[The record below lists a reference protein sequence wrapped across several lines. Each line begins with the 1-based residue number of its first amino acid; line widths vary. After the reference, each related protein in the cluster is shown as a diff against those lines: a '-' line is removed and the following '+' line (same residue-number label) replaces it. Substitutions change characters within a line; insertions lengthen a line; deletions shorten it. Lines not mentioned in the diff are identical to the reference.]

1 MLGFGGRN
9 LLQAR
14 ADGKPVR
21 PLRAGPPSREIASTM
36 DDLVTLVAERA
47 GLPRD
52 KAERAIGIM
61 LNLVRNQGEKA
72 RVAELFAK
80 LPGADD
86 LANRHGGDGAKGGG
100 LLGML
105 GGGLMGGPLAA
116 VTKLTAA
123 GLSMDQI
130 KIMGSEVL
138 GYAREKA
145 GPQLVKDVA
154 GSIPGLSQYV

>member
-1 MLGFGGRN
+1 M
-9 LLQAR
+9 
-14 ADGKPVR
+14 
-21 PLRAGPPSREIASTM
+21 M
-36 DDLVTLVAERA
+36 DDLVSRVVTQT

-72 RVAELFAK
+72 KVAELFAK
-80 LPGADD
+80 LPGAED
-86 LANRHGGDGAKGGG
+86 LATRHGGDGAKGGG

-130 KIMGSEVL
+130 KVMGSETL
-138 GYAREKA
+138 AYAREKA
-145 GPQLVKDVA
+145 GPQLVRDVA